1 MYDEDMRNTS
11 EIKHVDVLD
20 NACKMLIKK
29 KIKKLKKKIKK
40 LKKQLKKYEDKETQ
54 RCEDA

>member
-1 MYDEDMRNTS
+1 MYNEDLRNTS
-11 EIKHVDVLD
+11 EIKEADTLD
-20 NACKMLIKK
+20 NACKALIKK

-54 RCEDA
+54 RCRDD